1 MCSQIPS
8 LCLVLSKSFLQLTR
22 VDNGGT
28 LLVLDSTAAGAGS
41 LKSLDNVHGLLVSD
55 LAENDVATV
64 EPRGNN
70 SGDEELRTVAGDI
83 VSLIE
88 FVVRSESAYVLGPA
102 LAMDSRPGR
111 SWVSLKF
118 SSANFSP

>member
-8 LCLVLSKSFLQLTR
+8 LCLVLGESFLQLTT

-28 LLVLDSTAAGAGS
+28 LLVLDSTTAGAGS

-55 LAENDVATV
+55 LAENDVAAV
-64 EPRGNN
+64 EPRGDN
-70 SGDEELRTVAGDI
+70 SGDEELRAVAGNT

-88 FVVRSESAYVLGPA
+88 FVARSGSAYVLGPA